1 MLAVTVLGACST
13 EPQQPGE
20 AIAIATISPLP
31 TTLPPST
38 TGNATVSTLASAGS
52 LPDATTSTAAASG
65 DGGSATTATATTS
78 PYTAPP
84 TVPTTAPRPT
94 GPPSTVPTTST
105 PSGWRSQLVALIN
118 AARADAGVGPL
129 ESCSTLHRAAQDYS
143 AVLAGWGRL
152 AHVGPDGSTLA
163 SRVAAAGYSGYVT
176 IGENLAAGQ
185 LDAATVVAAWMGS
198 AGHRANLLYPGFTQI
213 GGGRT
218 DALSGGNTVPYWVL
232 DLGVGGS
239 C

>member
-1 MLAVTVLGACST
+1 
-13 EPQQPGE
+13 
-20 AIAIATISPLP
+20 
-31 TTLPPST
+31 
-38 TGNATVSTLASAGS
+38 
-52 LPDATTSTAAASG
+52 
-65 DGGSATTATATTS
+65 
-78 PYTAPP
+78 
-84 TVPTTAPRPT
+84 
-94 GPPSTVPTTST
+94 VPTTST

-118 AARADAGVGPL
+118 AVRADAGVGPL

-143 AVLAGWGRL
+143 AVLAEWGRL

-163 SRVAAAGYSGYVT
+163 TRVAAAGYSGYVT
-176 IGENLAAGQ
+176 IGENLASGQ

-198 AGHRANLLYPGFTQI
+198 AGHRANLLYPGFTHV

-218 DALSGGNTVPYWVL
+218 DVVSGATTAPYWVL